1 MEEIKRRYIT
11 HVKRS
16 LDWDITEICN
26 PIEPW
31 SSVSKKDAIR
41 EIESSVYQYFVNWG
55 AFSTQIKVVVNKYD
69 QKYLRT
75 DKDNTKR
82 NNLEELPD
90 CY

>member
-1 MEEIKRRYIT
+1 VNKY
-11 HVKRS
+11 
-16 LDWDITEICN
+16 DAITEI
-26 PIEPW
+26 
-31 SSVSKKDAIR
+31 
-41 EIESSVYQYFVNWG
+41 ESNVYQYFVNWG

-75 DKDNTKR
+75 DMDNTAR